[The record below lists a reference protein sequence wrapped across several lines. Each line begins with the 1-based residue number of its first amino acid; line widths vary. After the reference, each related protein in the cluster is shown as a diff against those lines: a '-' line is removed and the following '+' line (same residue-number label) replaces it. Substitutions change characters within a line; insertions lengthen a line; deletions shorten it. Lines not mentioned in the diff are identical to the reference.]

1 MQDNNH
7 ASAVATQEATDEDSN
22 VLHGRTAHKS
32 AVAIRKPAGAGNGYR
47 AIHIFRPGRH
57 TSMQGAT
64 IDFGESDLIATAN
77 AYDPARHEAPLV
89 IGHPAADAPAW
100 GWVGGLTA
108 DGGGL
113 FAAPRQLD
121 PAFAEMVRAGRF
133 KKVSASFYT
142 PDSPHNPVP
151 GVYYLRHVGFLGA
164 QPPAVK
170 GLAPVNFA
178 EGDTDEGCVSFD
190 FAESPGLLRWLA
202 DLFRGLREYVVEK
215 DGTEMAD
222 RAIPSYAVS
231 GLQEMAAASAAQA
244 AEIPA
249 FAENLASAVATQ
261 EATDEDS
268 NLLRGRTAHENAV
281 AIRKPAGAGNGY
293 RTPPKEKSMQK
304 QETPPAENIDF
315 AETKARADELER
327 KVAYLTGIARKER
340 ASRVVDKALADGRLT
355 PAQSVGLADFMA
367 GLDEEGTFDFAEDGG
382 KTTSMS
388 PAAFMAAF
396 LERLPKQVDFS
407 EAAPGGEEAP
417 DTSSNDIAQRA
428 LAYCEEMR
436 TKGVTVSV
444 TDAVAH
450 VSK

>member
-7 ASAVATQEATDEDSN
+7 
-22 VLHGRTAHKS
+22 
-32 AVAIRKPAGAGNGYR
+32 

-64 IDFGESDLIATAN
+64 IDFGESDLIATAK
-77 AYDPARHEAPLV
+77 AYDPTRHEAPLV
-89 IGHPAADAPAW
+89 IGHPRADAPAW

-108 DGGGL
+108 DEGGL
-113 FAAPRQLD
+113 FATPRQLD

-170 GLAPVNFA
+170 GLAPVPVNFA

-215 DGTEMAD
+215 DGAETAD

-249 FAENLASAVATQ
+249 FAENL
-261 EATDEDS
+261 
-268 NLLRGRTAHENAV
+268 
-281 AIRKPAGAGNGY
+281 
-293 RTPPKEKSMQK
+293 TPPKEKSMQK
-304 QETPPAENIDF
+304 QETPPAGNINF

-340 ASRVVDKALADGRLT
+340 ASRVVDKVLADGRLT

>member
-7 ASAVATQEATDEDSN
+7 
-22 VLHGRTAHKS
+22 
-32 AVAIRKPAGAGNGYR
+32 

-64 IDFGESDLIATAN
+64 IDFGEGDLIATAK
-77 AYDPARHEAPLV
+77 AYDPTRHEAPLV
-89 IGHPAADAPAW
+89 IGHPRADAPAW

-108 DGGGL
+108 DEGGL
-113 FAAPRQLD
+113 FATPRQLD

-170 GLAPVNFA
+170 GLAPVPVNFA
-178 EGDTDEGCVSFD
+178 EGDTEEGCVSFD

-249 FAENLASAVATQ
+249 FAENL
-261 EATDEDS
+261 
-268 NLLRGRTAHENAV
+268 
-281 AIRKPAGAGNGY
+281 
-293 RTPPKEKSMQK
+293 TPPKEKSMQK
-304 QETPPAENIDF
+304 QETSPAGNIDF
-315 AETKARADELER
+315 AETKARADELEH

-340 ASRVVDKALADGRLT
+340 ASRVGDKALADGRLT

>member
-7 ASAVATQEATDEDSN
+7 
-22 VLHGRTAHKS
+22 
-32 AVAIRKPAGAGNGYR
+32 

-64 IDFGESDLIATAN
+64 IDFGEGDLIATAK
-77 AYDPARHEAPLV
+77 AYDPTRHEAPLV
-89 IGHPAADAPAW
+89 IGHPRADAPAW

-108 DGGGL
+108 DEGGL
-113 FAAPRQLD
+113 FATPRQLD

-151 GVYYLRHVGFLGA
+151 GVWYLRHVGFLGA

-170 GLAPVNFA
+170 GLAPVPVNFA

-215 DGTEMAD
+215 DGAETAD

-249 FAENLASAVATQ
+249 FAENL
-261 EATDEDS
+261 
-268 NLLRGRTAHENAV
+268 
-281 AIRKPAGAGNGY
+281 
-293 RTPPKEKSMQK
+293 PPKKEHTMQK

-340 ASRVVDKALADGRLT
+340 ASRVVDKVLADGRLT

-436 TKGVTVSV
+436 AKGVTVSV

>member
-7 ASAVATQEATDEDSN
+7 
-22 VLHGRTAHKS
+22 
-32 AVAIRKPAGAGNGYR
+32 

-64 IDFGESDLIATAN
+64 IDFGEGDLIATAK
-77 AYDPARHEAPLV
+77 AYDPTRHEAPLV
-89 IGHPAADAPAW
+89 IGHPRADAPAW

-108 DGGGL
+108 DEGGL
-113 FAAPRQLD
+113 FATPRQLD

-170 GLAPVNFA
+170 GLAPVPVNFA
-178 EGDTDEGCVSFD
+178 EGDTEEGCVSFD

-215 DGTEMAD
+215 DGAETAD

-249 FAENLASAVATQ
+249 FAENL
-261 EATDEDS
+261 
-268 NLLRGRTAHENAV
+268 
-281 AIRKPAGAGNGY
+281 
-293 RTPPKEKSMQK
+293 PPKKEHTMQK

-340 ASRVVDKALADGRLT
+340 ASRVVDKVLADGRLT

-436 TKGVTVSV
+436 AKGVTVSV

>member
-7 ASAVATQEATDEDSN
+7 
-22 VLHGRTAHKS
+22 
-32 AVAIRKPAGAGNGYR
+32 

-64 IDFGESDLIATAN
+64 IDFGEGDLIATAK
-77 AYDPARHEAPLV
+77 AYDPTRHEAPLV
-89 IGHPAADAPAW
+89 IGHPRADAPAW
-100 GWVGGLTA
+100 GWVGDLTA
-108 DGGGL
+108 DEGGL
-113 FAAPRQLD
+113 FATPRQLD

-170 GLAPVNFA
+170 GLAPVPVNFA
-178 EGDTDEGCVSFD
+178 EGDTEEGCVSFD

-249 FAENLASAVATQ
+249 FAENL
-261 EATDEDS
+261 
-268 NLLRGRTAHENAV
+268 
-281 AIRKPAGAGNGY
+281 
-293 RTPPKEKSMQK
+293 TPPKEKSMQK
-304 QETPPAENIDF
+304 QETSPAGNIDF

-340 ASRVVDKALADGRLT
+340 ASRVVGKALADGRLT

-407 EAAPGGEEAP
+407 EAAPGGEEAL

-436 TKGVTVSV
+436 TKGVTVSI

>member
-7 ASAVATQEATDEDSN
+7 
-22 VLHGRTAHKS
+22 
-32 AVAIRKPAGAGNGYR
+32 

-64 IDFGESDLIATAN
+64 IDFGEGDLIATAK
-77 AYDPARHEAPLV
+77 AYDPTRHEAPLV
-89 IGHPAADAPAW
+89 IGHPRADAPAW

-108 DGGGL
+108 DEGGL
-113 FAAPRQLD
+113 FATPRQLD

-170 GLAPVNFA
+170 GLAPVPVNFA

-215 DGTEMAD
+215 DGAETAD

-249 FAENLASAVATQ
+249 FAENL
-261 EATDEDS
+261 
-268 NLLRGRTAHENAV
+268 
-281 AIRKPAGAGNGY
+281 
-293 RTPPKEKSMQK
+293 PPKKEHTMQK

-340 ASRVVDKALADGRLT
+340 ASRVVDKVLADGRLT

-367 GLDEEGTFDFAEDGG
+367 GLDEEGTFDFAENGG

-436 TKGVTVSV
+436 TKGVTVSI

>member
-64 IDFGESDLIATAN
+64 IDFGEGDLIATAK
-77 AYDPARHEAPLV
+77 AYDPTRHEAPLV
-89 IGHPAADAPAW
+89 IGHPRADAPAW

-108 DGGGL
+108 DEGGL
-113 FAAPRQLD
+113 FATPRQLD

-170 GLAPVNFA
+170 GLAPVPVNFA
-178 EGDTDEGCVSFD
+178 EGDTEEGCVSFD

-249 FAENLASAVATQ
+249 FAENL
-261 EATDEDS
+261 
-268 NLLRGRTAHENAV
+268 
-281 AIRKPAGAGNGY
+281 
-293 RTPPKEKSMQK
+293 TPPKEKSMQK

-340 ASRVVDKALADGRLT
+340 ASRLVDKALADGRLT

-367 GLDEEGTFDFAEDGG
+367 GLDEEGTFDFAENGG

-407 EAAPGGEEAP
+407 EAAPGGEEAL

-436 TKGVTVSV
+436 TKGVTVSI

>member
-7 ASAVATQEATDEDSN
+7 
-22 VLHGRTAHKS
+22 
-32 AVAIRKPAGAGNGYR
+32 

-64 IDFGESDLIATAN
+64 IDFGEGDLIATAK
-77 AYDPARHEAPLV
+77 AYDQTRHEAPLV
-89 IGHPAADAPAW
+89 IGHPRADAPAW

-108 DGGGL
+108 DEGGL
-113 FAAPRQLD
+113 FATPRQLD

-170 GLAPVNFA
+170 GLAPVPVNFA
-178 EGDTDEGCVSFD
+178 EGDTEEGCVSFD

-249 FAENLASAVATQ
+249 FAENL
-261 EATDEDS
+261 
-268 NLLRGRTAHENAV
+268 
-281 AIRKPAGAGNGY
+281 
-293 RTPPKEKSMQK
+293 TPPKEKSMQK

-340 ASRVVDKALADGRLT
+340 ASRLVDKALADGRLT

-367 GLDEEGTFDFAEDGG
+367 GLDEEGTFDFAENGG

-407 EAAPGGEEAP
+407 EAAPGGEEAL

-436 TKGVTVSV
+436 TKGVTVSI

>member
-1 MQDNNH
+1 MQGNNH
-7 ASAVATQEATDEDSN
+7 
-22 VLHGRTAHKS
+22 
-32 AVAIRKPAGAGNGYR
+32 

-89 IGHPAADAPAW
+89 IGHPRADAPAW
-100 GWVGGLTA
+100 GWVGSLTA
-108 DGGGL
+108 DAHGL

-170 GLAPVNFA
+170 GLAPVPVNFA

-215 DGTEMAD
+215 DGAETAD

-249 FAENLASAVATQ
+249 FAENL
-261 EATDEDS
+261 
-268 NLLRGRTAHENAV
+268 
-281 AIRKPAGAGNGY
+281 
-293 RTPPKEKSMQK
+293 TPPKEKSMQK

-340 ASRVVDKALADGRLT
+340 ASRLVDKALADGRLT

-436 TKGVTVSV
+436 AKGVTVSV
-444 TDAVAH
+444 TDAVTH

>member
-1 MQDNNH
+1 MQENNH
-7 ASAVATQEATDEDSN
+7 
-22 VLHGRTAHKS
+22 
-32 AVAIRKPAGAGNGYR
+32 

-64 IDFGESDLIATAN
+64 IDFGEGDLIATAK
-77 AYDPARHEAPLV
+77 AYDPTRHEAPLV
-89 IGHPAADAPAW
+89 IGHPRADAPAW

-108 DGGGL
+108 DEGGL
-113 FAAPRQLD
+113 FATPRQLD

-170 GLAPVNFA
+170 GLAPVPVNFA
-178 EGDTDEGCVSFD
+178 EGDTEEGCVSFD

-249 FAENLASAVATQ
+249 FAENL
-261 EATDEDS
+261 
-268 NLLRGRTAHENAV
+268 
-281 AIRKPAGAGNGY
+281 
-293 RTPPKEKSMQK
+293 TPPKEKSMQK

-327 KVAYLTGIARKER
+327 KVTYLTGIARKER

-367 GLDEEGTFDFAEDGG
+367 GLDEEGTFDFAENGG
-382 KTTSMS
+382 KITSMS

-407 EAAPGGEEAP
+407 EAAAGGEEAL

>member
-89 IGHPAADAPAW
+89 IGHPRADAPAW

-170 GLAPVNFA
+170 GLAPVPVNFA

-190 FAESPGLLRWLA
+190 FAESPGLLRRLA

-215 DGTEMAD
+215 DGAETAD

-249 FAENLASAVATQ
+249 FAENL
-261 EATDEDS
+261 
-268 NLLRGRTAHENAV
+268 
-281 AIRKPAGAGNGY
+281 
-293 RTPPKEKSMQK
+293 PPKKEHTMQK

-436 TKGVTVSV
+436 AKGVTVSV

>member
-7 ASAVATQEATDEDSN
+7 
-22 VLHGRTAHKS
+22 
-32 AVAIRKPAGAGNGYR
+32 

-64 IDFGESDLIATAN
+64 IDFGEGDLIATAK
-77 AYDPARHEAPLV
+77 AYDPTRHEAPLV
-89 IGHPAADAPAW
+89 IGHPRADAPAW

-108 DGGGL
+108 DEGGL
-113 FAAPRQLD
+113 FATPRQLD

-170 GLAPVNFA
+170 GLAPVPVNFA
-178 EGDTDEGCVSFD
+178 EGDTEEGCVSFD

-249 FAENLASAVATQ
+249 FAENL
-261 EATDEDS
+261 
-268 NLLRGRTAHENAV
+268 
-281 AIRKPAGAGNGY
+281 
-293 RTPPKEKSMQK
+293 TPPKEKSMQK
-304 QETPPAENIDF
+304 QETPPAGNIDF

>member
-7 ASAVATQEATDEDSN
+7 
-22 VLHGRTAHKS
+22 
-32 AVAIRKPAGAGNGYR
+32 

-64 IDFGESDLIATAN
+64 IDFGEGDLIATAK
-77 AYDPARHEAPLV
+77 AYDPTRHEAPLV
-89 IGHPAADAPAW
+89 IGHPRADAPAW

-108 DGGGL
+108 DEGGL
-113 FAAPRQLD
+113 FATPRQLD

-142 PDSPHNPVP
+142 PDSRHNPVP

-170 GLAPVNFA
+170 GLAPVPVNFA

-249 FAENLASAVATQ
+249 FAENL
-261 EATDEDS
+261 
-268 NLLRGRTAHENAV
+268 
-281 AIRKPAGAGNGY
+281 
-293 RTPPKEKSMQK
+293 TPPKEKSMQK

-327 KVAYLTGIARKER
+327 KVTYLTGIARKER

-367 GLDEEGTFDFAEDGG
+367 GLDEEGTFDFAENGG

-396 LERLPKQVDFS
+396 LERLPKLVDFS
-407 EAAPGGEEAP
+407 EAAAGGEEAL

>member
-7 ASAVATQEATDEDSN
+7 
-22 VLHGRTAHKS
+22 
-32 AVAIRKPAGAGNGYR
+32 

-64 IDFGESDLIATAN
+64 IDFGEGDLIATAK
-77 AYDPARHEAPLV
+77 AYDPTRHEAPLV
-89 IGHPAADAPAW
+89 IGHPRADAPAW

-108 DGGGL
+108 DEGGL
-113 FAAPRQLD
+113 FATPRQLD

-170 GLAPVNFA
+170 GLAPVPVNFA
-178 EGDTDEGCVSFD
+178 EGDTEEGCVSFD

-249 FAENLASAVATQ
+249 FAENL
-261 EATDEDS
+261 
-268 NLLRGRTAHENAV
+268 
-281 AIRKPAGAGNGY
+281 
-293 RTPPKEKSMQK
+293 TPPKEKSMQK
-304 QETPPAENIDF
+304 QETPPAGNIDF

-340 ASRVVDKALADGRLT
+340 ASRLVDKALADGRLT

-367 GLDEEGTFDFAEDGG
+367 GLDEEGTFDFAENGG

-436 TKGVTVSV
+436 TKGVTVSI

>member
-7 ASAVATQEATDEDSN
+7 
-22 VLHGRTAHKS
+22 
-32 AVAIRKPAGAGNGYR
+32 

-64 IDFGESDLIATAN
+64 IDFGEGDLIATAK
-77 AYDPARHEAPLV
+77 AYDPTRHEAPLV
-89 IGHPAADAPAW
+89 IGHPRADAPAW

-170 GLAPVNFA
+170 GLAPVPVNFA
-178 EGDTDEGCVSFD
+178 EGDTEEGCVSFD

-249 FAENLASAVATQ
+249 FAENL
-261 EATDEDS
+261 
-268 NLLRGRTAHENAV
+268 
-281 AIRKPAGAGNGY
+281 
-293 RTPPKEKSMQK
+293 TPPKEKSMQK
-304 QETPPAENIDF
+304 QETSPAGNIDF
-315 AETKARADELER
+315 AETKARADELEH

>member
-7 ASAVATQEATDEDSN
+7 
-22 VLHGRTAHKS
+22 
-32 AVAIRKPAGAGNGYR
+32 

-64 IDFGESDLIATAN
+64 IDFGEGDLIATAK
-77 AYDPARHEAPLV
+77 AYDPTRHEAPLV
-89 IGHPAADAPAW
+89 IGHPRADAPAW
-100 GWVGGLTA
+100 GWVGDLTA
-108 DGGGL
+108 DEGGL
-113 FAAPRQLD
+113 FATPRQLD

-170 GLAPVNFA
+170 GLAPVPVNFA
-178 EGDTDEGCVSFD
+178 EGDTEEGCVSFD

-249 FAENLASAVATQ
+249 FAENL
-261 EATDEDS
+261 
-268 NLLRGRTAHENAV
+268 
-281 AIRKPAGAGNGY
+281 
-293 RTPPKEKSMQK
+293 TPPKEKSMQK
-304 QETPPAENIDF
+304 QETPPAGNIDF

-340 ASRVVDKALADGRLT
+340 ASRVVGKALADGRLT

-436 TKGVTVSV
+436 TKGVTVSI

>member
-89 IGHPAADAPAW
+89 IGHPRADAPAW
-100 GWVGGLTA
+100 GWVGGLT
-108 DGGGL
+108 GGGGGG
-113 FAAPRQLD
+113 FWPPPRQLD

-215 DGTEMAD
+215 DGAETAD

-249 FAENLASAVATQ
+249 FAENL
-261 EATDEDS
+261 
-268 NLLRGRTAHENAV
+268 
-281 AIRKPAGAGNGY
+281 
-293 RTPPKEKSMQK
+293 TPPKEKSMQK

-436 TKGVTVSV
+436 AKGVTVSV
-444 TDAVAH
+444 TDAVTH
-450 VSK
+450 VNK

>member
-1 MQDNNH
+1 MQDN
-7 ASAVATQEATDEDSN
+7 
-22 VLHGRTAHKS
+22 
-32 AVAIRKPAGAGNGYR
+32 

-77 AYDPARHEAPLV
+77 AYDPTRHEAPLV
-89 IGHPAADAPAW
+89 IGHPRADAPAW

-108 DGGGL
+108 DEGGL

-142 PDSPHNPVP
+142 PDSPHN
-151 GVYYLRHVGFLGA
+151 YLRHVGFLGA
-164 QPPAVK
+164 HPPAVK

-190 FAESPGLLRWLA
+190 FAESPGLLRRLA

-222 RAIPSYAVS
+222 RAIPSYVVS
-231 GLQEMAAASAAQA
+231 DLQEMAAASAAQA

-249 FAENLASAVATQ
+249 FAENL
-261 EATDEDS
+261 
-268 NLLRGRTAHENAV
+268 
-281 AIRKPAGAGNGY
+281 
-293 RTPPKEKSMQK
+293 PPKKEHTMQK
-304 QETPPAENIDF
+304 QETPPVENADF
-315 AETKARADELER
+315 TETKARADELER

-367 GLDEEGTFDFAEDGG
+367 GLDEEATFDFAEDGG

-396 LERLPKQVDFS
+396 LERLPRQVDFS
-407 EAAPGGEEAP
+407 EAAPGGEDAP
-417 DTSSNDIAQRA
+417 ETSSNDIAQRA
-428 LAYCEEMR
+428 LNYCEEMR
-436 TKGVTVSV
+436 ARGVTVSI

>member
-7 ASAVATQEATDEDSN
+7 
-22 VLHGRTAHKS
+22 
-32 AVAIRKPAGAGNGYR
+32 

-64 IDFGESDLIATAN
+64 IDFGEGDLIATAK
-77 AYDPARHEAPLV
+77 AYDPTRHEAPLV
-89 IGHPAADAPAW
+89 IGHPRADAPAW

-108 DGGGL
+108 DEGGL
-113 FAAPRQLD
+113 FATPRQLD

-170 GLAPVNFA
+170 GLAPVPVNFA

-249 FAENLASAVATQ
+249 FAENL
-261 EATDEDS
+261 
-268 NLLRGRTAHENAV
+268 
-281 AIRKPAGAGNGY
+281 
-293 RTPPKEKSMQK
+293 PPKKEHTMQK

-340 ASRVVDKALADGRLT
+340 ASRVVDKVLADGRLT

-436 TKGVTVSV
+436 AKGVTVSV

>member
-7 ASAVATQEATDEDSN
+7 
-22 VLHGRTAHKS
+22 
-32 AVAIRKPAGAGNGYR
+32 

-64 IDFGESDLIATAN
+64 IDFGEGDLIATAK
-77 AYDPARHEAPLV
+77 AYDPTRHEAPLV
-89 IGHPAADAPAW
+89 IGHPRADAPAW

-108 DGGGL
+108 DEGGL
-113 FAAPRQLD
+113 FATPRQLD

-170 GLAPVNFA
+170 GLAPVPVNFA

-249 FAENLASAVATQ
+249 FAENL
-261 EATDEDS
+261 
-268 NLLRGRTAHENAV
+268 
-281 AIRKPAGAGNGY
+281 
-293 RTPPKEKSMQK
+293 TPPKEKSMQK

-327 KVAYLTGIARKER
+327 KVAWLTGIARKER
-340 ASRVVDKALADGRLT
+340 ASRLVDKALADGRLT

-367 GLDEEGTFDFAEDGG
+367 GLDEEGTFDFAENGG

-436 TKGVTVSV
+436 TKGVTVSI

>member
-7 ASAVATQEATDEDSN
+7 
-22 VLHGRTAHKS
+22 
-32 AVAIRKPAGAGNGYR
+32 

-64 IDFGESDLIATAN
+64 IDFGESDLIATAK
-77 AYDPARHEAPLV
+77 AYDPTRHEAPLV
-89 IGHPAADAPAW
+89 IGHPRADAPAW

-108 DGGGL
+108 DEGGL
-113 FAAPRQLD
+113 FATPRQLD

-170 GLAPVNFA
+170 GLAPVPVNFA
-178 EGDTDEGCVSFD
+178 EGDTEEGCVSFD

-249 FAENLASAVATQ
+249 FAENL
-261 EATDEDS
+261 
-268 NLLRGRTAHENAV
+268 
-281 AIRKPAGAGNGY
+281 
-293 RTPPKEKSMQK
+293 TPPKEKSMQK
-304 QETPPAENIDF
+304 QETPPAGNINF

>member
-7 ASAVATQEATDEDSN
+7 
-22 VLHGRTAHKS
+22 
-32 AVAIRKPAGAGNGYR
+32 

-64 IDFGESDLIATAN
+64 IDFGEGDLIATAK
-77 AYDPARHEAPLV
+77 AYDPTRHEAPLV
-89 IGHPAADAPAW
+89 IGHPRADAPAW

-108 DGGGL
+108 DEGGL
-113 FAAPRQLD
+113 FATPRQLD

-170 GLAPVNFA
+170 GLAPVPVNFA

-249 FAENLASAVATQ
+249 FAENL
-261 EATDEDS
+261 
-268 NLLRGRTAHENAV
+268 
-281 AIRKPAGAGNGY
+281 
-293 RTPPKEKSMQK
+293 TPPKEKSMQK

-327 KVAYLTGIARKER
+327 KVTYLTGIARKER

-367 GLDEEGTFDFAEDGG
+367 GLDEEGTFDFAENGG

-407 EAAPGGEEAP
+407 EAAAGGEEAL

>member
-7 ASAVATQEATDEDSN
+7 
-22 VLHGRTAHKS
+22 
-32 AVAIRKPAGAGNGYR
+32 

-64 IDFGESDLIATAN
+64 IDFGEGDLIATAN

-89 IGHPAADAPAW
+89 IGHPRADAPAW

-113 FAAPRQLD
+113 FATPRQLD

-170 GLAPVNFA
+170 GLAPVPVNFA
-178 EGDTDEGCVSFD
+178 EGDTEEGCVSFD

-249 FAENLASAVATQ
+249 FAENL
-261 EATDEDS
+261 
-268 NLLRGRTAHENAV
+268 
-281 AIRKPAGAGNGY
+281 
-293 RTPPKEKSMQK
+293 TPPKEKSMQK
-304 QETPPAENIDF
+304 QETPPAGNIDF

-450 VSK
+450 VASAVAT

>member
-7 ASAVATQEATDEDSN
+7 
-22 VLHGRTAHKS
+22 
-32 AVAIRKPAGAGNGYR
+32 

-64 IDFGESDLIATAN
+64 IDFGEGDLIATAK
-77 AYDPARHEAPLV
+77 AYDPTRHEAPLV
-89 IGHPAADAPAW
+89 IGHPRADAPAW
-100 GWVGGLTA
+100 GWVGDLTA
-108 DGGGL
+108 DEGGL
-113 FAAPRQLD
+113 FATPRQLD

-170 GLAPVNFA
+170 GLAPVPVNFA
-178 EGDTDEGCVSFD
+178 EGDTEEGCVSFD

-249 FAENLASAVATQ
+249 FAENL
-261 EATDEDS
+261 
-268 NLLRGRTAHENAV
+268 
-281 AIRKPAGAGNGY
+281 
-293 RTPPKEKSMQK
+293 TPPKEKSMQK

-340 ASRVVDKALADGRLT
+340 ASRLVDKALADGRLT

-367 GLDEEGTFDFAEDGG
+367 GLDEEGTFDFAENGG

-436 TKGVTVSV
+436 TKGVTVSI

>member
-7 ASAVATQEATDEDSN
+7 
-22 VLHGRTAHKS
+22 
-32 AVAIRKPAGAGNGYR
+32 

-64 IDFGESDLIATAN
+64 IDFGESDLIATAK
-77 AYDPARHEAPLV
+77 AYDPTRHEAPLV
-89 IGHPAADAPAW
+89 IGHPRADAPAW

-108 DGGGL
+108 DEGGL
-113 FAAPRQLD
+113 FATPRQLD

-170 GLAPVNFA
+170 GLAPVPVNFA
-178 EGDTDEGCVSFD
+178 EGDTEEGCVSFD

-249 FAENLASAVATQ
+249 FAENL
-261 EATDEDS
+261 
-268 NLLRGRTAHENAV
+268 
-281 AIRKPAGAGNGY
+281 
-293 RTPPKEKSMQK
+293 TPPKEKSMQK

-340 ASRVVDKALADGRLT
+340 ASRLVDKALADGRLT

-367 GLDEEGTFDFAEDGG
+367 GLDEEGTFDFAENGG

-436 TKGVTVSV
+436 TKGVTVSI

>member
-7 ASAVATQEATDEDSN
+7 
-22 VLHGRTAHKS
+22 
-32 AVAIRKPAGAGNGYR
+32 

-89 IGHPAADAPAW
+89 IGHPRADAPAW

-170 GLAPVNFA
+170 GLAPVPVNFA

-215 DGTEMAD
+215 DGAETAD

-244 AEIPA
+244 ATSA
-249 FAENLASAVATQ
+249 ASA
-261 EATDEDS
+261 
-268 NLLRGRTAHENAV
+268 
-281 AIRKPAGAGNGY
+281 
-293 RTPPKEKSMQK
+293 
-304 QETPPAENIDF
+304 
-315 AETKARADELER
+315 
-327 KVAYLTGIARKER
+327 
-340 ASRVVDKALADGRLT
+340 
-355 PAQSVGLADFMA
+355 
-367 GLDEEGTFDFAEDGG
+367 
-382 KTTSMS
+382 
-388 PAAFMAAF
+388 
-396 LERLPKQVDFS
+396 
-407 EAAPGGEEAP
+407 
-417 DTSSNDIAQRA
+417 
-428 LAYCEEMR
+428 
-436 TKGVTVSV
+436 
-444 TDAVAH
+444 
-450 VSK
+450 

>member
-7 ASAVATQEATDEDSN
+7 
-22 VLHGRTAHKS
+22 
-32 AVAIRKPAGAGNGYR
+32 

-64 IDFGESDLIATAN
+64 IDFGESDLIATAK

-89 IGHPAADAPAW
+89 IGHPRADAPAW

-170 GLAPVNFA
+170 GLAPVPVNFA
-178 EGDTDEGCVSFD
+178 EGDTEEGCVSFD

-215 DGTEMAD
+215 DGAETAD

-249 FAENLASAVATQ
+249 FAENL
-261 EATDEDS
+261 
-268 NLLRGRTAHENAV
+268 
-281 AIRKPAGAGNGY
+281 
-293 RTPPKEKSMQK
+293 PPKKESSMQK
-304 QETPPAENIDF
+304 QETPPAGNIDF

-367 GLDEEGTFDFAEDGG
+367 GLDEEATFDFAEDGG

-407 EAAPGGEEAP
+407 EAAPGGEEAL

-450 VSK
+450 VASAVAT

>member
-7 ASAVATQEATDEDSN
+7 
-22 VLHGRTAHKS
+22 
-32 AVAIRKPAGAGNGYR
+32 

-64 IDFGESDLIATAN
+64 IDFGEGDLIATAK
-77 AYDPARHEAPLV
+77 AYDPTRHEAPLV
-89 IGHPAADAPAW
+89 IGHPRADAPAW

-108 DGGGL
+108 DEGGL
-113 FAAPRQLD
+113 FATPRQLD

-170 GLAPVNFA
+170 GLAPVPVNFA
-178 EGDTDEGCVSFD
+178 EGDTEEGCVSFD

-249 FAENLASAVATQ
+249 FAENL
-261 EATDEDS
+261 
-268 NLLRGRTAHENAV
+268 
-281 AIRKPAGAGNGY
+281 
-293 RTPPKEKSMQK
+293 PPKKEHTMQK
-304 QETPPAENIDF
+304 QETPPAENADF

-367 GLDEEGTFDFAEDGG
+367 GLDEEGTFDFAENGG

-436 TKGVTVSV
+436 TKGVTVSI